1 MSPSRIDP
9 ISPADC
15 FQFDCHPGVPCFNQ
29 CCRDLV
35 QALTPYDIVR
45 LKQALGMSSEEF
57 IAQYAVVHDGPATG
71 LPVASLR
78 FTDNADRTCPFVSSE
93 GCRVYDHRPGSCRL
107 YPLARA
113 IQRSRSDGTLSEHY
127 ALLKEA
133 HCRGFEENRS
143 QEVGQWVT
151 RQGLTE
157 YLQMSDALLEL
168 ISLKNRLR
176 PGPLPADLAKQVR
189 LAFYNVENLKAQAF
203 DGCLEGLDARGL
215 GPLPDQGD
223 DGKWLL
229 WGLRWIRCLVFGDRL
244 SVIGYR

>member
-1 MSPSRIDP
+1 MTTSRIDP

-15 FQFDCHPGVPCFNQ
+15 FQFGCHPGVPCFNQ

-45 LKQALGMSSEEF
+45 LKSALGMSSEDF
-57 IAQYAVVHDGPATG
+57 IAHYAVIHDGPGTG

-78 FTDNADRTCPFVSSE
+78 FTDNAERTCPFVSPA

-113 IQRSRSDGTLSEHY
+113 IKRLRRDGTLSEYY

-133 HCRGFEENRS
+133 HCRGFAENQS
-143 QEVGQWVT
+143 QGVRQWVT
-151 RQGLTE
+151 GQGLTE
-157 YLQMSDALLEL
+157 YLQMSDALMEL
-168 ISLKNRLR
+168 IALKNRLR
-176 PGPLPADLAKQVR
+176 PGPLSADLAKLVR
-189 LAFYNVENLKAQAF
+189 LAFYNVEKLKAQAL
-203 DGCLEGLDARGL
+203 DGDLEGMDAPGI

-223 DGKWLL
+223 DRKWLL
-229 WGLRWIRCLVFGDRL
+229 WGLRWIRCLVVGFGR
-244 SVIGYR
+244 